1 MQMEEIEKKERR
13 DGFWLG
19 YLMALATLLAVGVVW
34 WLIFRP
40 VIILNEDASGLT
52 SSQMRTL
59 LEKENGM
66 IRRIQ
71 NEYILEDLT
80 NEELMDGAY
89 QGIMDVLDDKYADYY
104 DKEEFEKIR
113 RHTDGSYGGI
123 GITLTNDW
131 EIVGVAE
138 NGPAQEAGIR
148 TGDII
153 RKVQGIVIADSDLS
167 LEELQ
172 AQLKG
177 NIGDVKTMTLYRPS
191 TDTEYDVELTL
202 QEIVTQTVF
211 WHMLDQEIAYL
222 QITAFD
228 KVTQEQFNTA
238 WQEIQESGAMKGLVL
253 DLRGNLGGNLDTVI
267 SIANTLVPKGLIAYT
282 EDKAGNREEYY
293 SEGEGCGVPM
303 AVLVNEYSAS
313 ASELLCGALKDRGVV
328 KVVGVTTYGKG
339 IVQTTWSLSD
349 GTAYKMTTGKYY
361 TPNGVNI
368 QGTGIE
374 PDIYIDLTEEQHQME
389 EVPEDEDMQL
399 QTAIEAV
406 RTELGS

>member
-1 MQMEEIEKKERR
+1 MEEIEKKERR

-228 KVTQEQFNTA
+228 KVTQEQFETA

-293 SEGEGCGVPM
+293 SEGDGCGVPM

-313 ASELLCGALKDRGVV
+313 ASELLCGALKDRGVA

-374 PDIYIDLTEEQHQME
+374 PDIYIDLTEEQRQME
-389 EVPEDEDMQL
+389 NVPEDEDMQL

>member
-1 MQMEEIEKKERR
+1 MEEIEKKERR

-19 YLMALATLLAVGVVW
+19 YLVAVVTLLAVGVAW

-202 QEIVTQTVF
+202 QESVTQTVF

-228 KVTQEQFNTA
+228 KVTQEQFETA

-293 SEGEGCGVPM
+293 SEGDGCGVPM

-313 ASELLCGALKDRGVV
+313 ASELLCGALKDRGVA

-374 PDIYIDLTEEQHQME
+374 PDIYIDLTEEQRQME
-389 EVPEDEDMQL
+389 NVPEDEDMQL

>member
-1 MQMEEIEKKERR
+1 MEEIEKKERR

-113 RHTDGSYGGI
+113 RYTDGSYGGI

-313 ASELLCGALKDRGVV
+313 ASELLCGALKDRGVA

-374 PDIYIDLTEEQHQME
+374 PDIYIDLTEEQRQME

>member
-1 MQMEEIEKKERR
+1 MEEIEKKERR

-148 TGDII
+148 TDDII

-313 ASELLCGALKDRGVV
+313 ASELLCGALKDRGVA

-374 PDIYIDLTEEQHQME
+374 PDIYIDLTEEQRQME

>member
-1 MQMEEIEKKERR
+1 MEEIEKKERR

-19 YLMALATLLAVGVVW
+19 YLVAVVTLLAVGVAW

-80 NEELMDGAY
+80 NEELMNGAY

-228 KVTQEQFNTA
+228 KVTQEQFETA

-293 SEGEGCGVPM
+293 SEGDGCGVPM

-313 ASELLCGALKDRGVV
+313 ASELLCGALKDRGVA

-368 QGTGIE
+368 QETGIE
-374 PDIYIDLTEEQHQME
+374 PDIYIDLTEEQRQME
-389 EVPEDEDMQL
+389 NVPEDEDMQL

>member
-19 YLMALATLLAVGVVW
+19 YLVALATLLAVGVVW

-177 NIGDVKTMTLYRPS
+177 SIGDVKTMTLYRPS

-313 ASELLCGALKDRGVV
+313 ASELLCGALKDRGVA

-374 PDIYIDLTEEQHQME
+374 PDIYIDLTEEQRQME